1 MYHGT
6 FLQDPEQGLTT
17 REGVHM
23 LDTLNDPERVG
34 KYFFLVLPDTKQV
47 ASEWV
52 KDPRE
57 FAYIFPYEL
66 HSLNELPEDFNKYI
80 GVYEYTEEGGFKE
93 YFCLKSW
100 KYNCEL
106 SIRELKMEAVL
117 GADWVDIE
125 AVRKFEEEVRKYDG
139 TGIRPVLAM

>member
-6 FLQDPEQGLTT
+6 FLQTPDGLVTEHGI
-17 REGVHM
+17 RM
-23 LDTLNDPERVG
+23 LDTLDNPDKVG
-34 KYFFLVLPDTKQV
+34 SKFFLVLPDTKKV

-57 FAYIFPYEL
+57 FSYIVPYEL
-66 HSLNELPEDFNKYI
+66 HSLDELPEDFNKYI
-80 GVYEYTEEGGFKE
+80 GTYEYTEEGGFKE

-106 SIRELKMEAVL
+106 SIRELKMEAIL
-117 GADWVDIE
+117 GADWVDIG

-139 TGIRPVLAM
+139 TGERPVLTM